1 MEGITRSQIQSIL
14 AVAVAVAASVGGT
27 LGAVNPKLATIVALV
42 AALSAAVGRTLSAAT
57 DNHAVGEMS
66 RKPTPFGCSDGDGAP
81 NPPATVRRT
90 STACGHPRNRTNKD
104 LTSGRLRGATPT
116 TAGRRRDV
124 GWAESR
130 GIRVAGTG
138 GSVRPDHHKKAPR

>member
-1 MEGITRSQIQSIL
+1 MPNQVLHPTTLR
-14 AVAVAVAASVGGT
+14 VAGEYHVVR
-27 LGAVNPKLATIVALV
+27 ATHLYTSCIPDHLV
-42 AALSAAVGRTLSAAT
+42 SLRMVLIMHAAT

-130 GIRVAGTG
+130 GIRVAGPD
-138 GSVRPDHHKKAPR
+138 GSERPVPHTKAPR